1 MISTDNG
8 PKLRP
13 LPRMTLT
20 RTAFQRGWAALPD
33 NSRGAIWILLSAVL
47 FTFMAV
53 AIKQMGKHFDS
64 FQIVFFRCLF
74 HFLTILP
81 FVIREGGWSVI
92 RTSRFP
98 LHLFRVSLG
107 LMAMFCGFYAFVH
120 LSLADAVAISFARPL
135 FMIPLA
141 VLFLHEVVRLRRWSA
156 TAIGFVGV
164 LVMLRPGESA
174 ISTAALVALLG
185 AFCVA
190 VVLVVIKRLSTTE
203 RPLTIS
209 IWFGIIATIV
219 SLVPAVM
226 VWKQPTL
233 EQLFWLALIGA
244 LGATAQYMVI
254 RAYRIGEA
262 TAVAPFDYVRLL
274 LAGAVGWVVFAEE
287 PDIWTAVGS
296 ALIIGSTLYIAR
308 REALRKREDASTT
321 SSPASTSLGTREGV
335 GASVAAKREREAERK
350 G

>member
-1 MISTDNG
+1 
-8 PKLRP
+8 
-13 LPRMTLT
+13 MT
-20 RTAFQRGWAALPD
+20 FSKSDFSRGWAALPD
-33 NSRGAIWILLSAVL
+33 NSRGALWILFSTVL
-47 FTFMAV
+47 FTVMAV
-53 AIKQMGKHFDS
+53 TIKQMGKHFDS

-98 LHLFRVSLG
+98 LHLLRVSLG
-107 LMAMFCGFYAFVH
+107 LVAMFCGFYAFVH

-141 VLFLHEVVRLRRWSA
+141 VLFLHEIVRLRRWSA
-156 TAIGFVGV
+156 TAVGFVGV
-164 LVMLRPGESA
+164 VVMLRPGESA

-209 IWFGIIATIV
+209 IWFGIIATLV
-219 SLVPAVM
+219 SLVPALL

-233 EQLFWLALIGA
+233 EQFFWLALIGA
-244 LGATAQYMVI
+244 LGASAQYMVI

-262 TAVAPFDYVRLL
+262 TAVAPIDYVRLL
-274 LAGAVGWVVFAEE
+274 FAGAVGWWIFAEE
-287 PDIWTAVGS
+287 PDIWTGIGS
-296 ALIIGSTLYIAR
+296 LLIIGSTLYIAR
-308 REALRKREDASTT
+308 REALRKHEDSSTT

-335 GASVAAKREREAERK
+335 GASVAASREREEERK